1 MASKWVT
8 VTCPDECARLA
19 KAGLLYWRWP
29 NSSEWVLSG
38 QAIVEVWFSATSQ
51 ALSTALAMYGEH
63 TVWPPCDF
71 GYLVDA
77 EDGEDVSS

>member
-29 NSSEWVLSG
+29 NSSEWV
-38 QAIVEVWFSATSQ
+38 QYSA
-51 ALSTALAMYGEH
+51 E
-63 TVWPPCDF
+63 
-71 GYLVDA
+71 DA
-77 EDGEDVSS
+77 EWAGNSGSIWWRHQIQRYSASALVEEEEDSYG

>member
-29 NSSEWVLSG
+29 NSSEWI
-38 QAIVEVWFSATSQ
+38 QYSA
-51 ALSTALAMYGEH
+51 E
-63 TVWPPCDF
+63 
-71 GYLVDA
+71 DA
-77 EDGEDVSS
+77 EWAGNSGSIWRHQIQRYSASALVEEEEDRMCDQNLLGVVVYD